1 MTNFPENVRIL
12 GHFLSGFCQD
22 FQDIGVAQ
30 GRGHPDIGHFSIFN
44 SFFAFFAKILKS

>member
-22 FQDIGVAQ
+22 CQDIGVAQ
-30 GRGHPDIGHFSIFN
+30 GRGHPDTSFSN
-44 SFFAFFAKILKS
+44 ILSTCY

>member
-22 FQDIGVAQ
+22 CQDIGLIVNEKM
-30 GRGHPDIGHFSIFN
+30 GKEGDHTGGN
-44 SFFAFFAKILKS
+44 TV

>member
-22 FQDIGVAQ
+22 CQDIGVAQ
-30 GRGHPDIGHFSIFN
+30 GRGHPDSYCHEIY
-44 SFFAFFAKILKS
+44 K